1 MSLGK
6 PACLTMKVKQIF
18 DFAYGLAALE
28 SGRPDE
34 AVFAFERIAANNRNQ
49 QRLRL
54 ELARVYFL
62 SENYAAAE
70 TLFLEVLE
78 SNPTANV
85 RANIQAFLQLIDQ
98 AQSASENQFA
108 WNVGISTGTGSN
120 INSATELGVIDTPIG
135 DVTLSAGGQEIDDTF
150 TEYRGGFNYLRP
162 IDNNRNVSFQVN
174 YNHRNNH
181 ITDQFDLTINSG
193 QIGYNWGLNSRLRY
207 SHALRIQKVDLDRE
221 KFQSSATFLNTV
233 QRAGN
238 NGWSQALTGA
248 YTLVRYATGQNA
260 NANLRDINQI
270 LLSGVLTKSTN
281 NNQLSASIFFADDN
295 IQRDVGKN
303 NETQMT
309 GLAIVDQYLLAPRHL
324 LYGRASLQNSEHQ
337 AADPIFAVNRDNE
350 TFSASVGWIWQLMP
364 TFTVTTDFT
373 FTDNES
379 NIDLYSF
386 DRQRFQVGF
395 RIQI

>member
-1 MSLGK
+1 M
-6 PACLTMKVKQIF
+6 
-18 DFAYGLAALE
+18 
-28 SGRPDE
+28 
-34 AVFAFERIAANNRNQ
+34 
-49 QRLRL
+49 
-54 ELARVYFL
+54 
-62 SENYAAAE
+62 
-70 TLFLEVLE
+70 
-78 SNPTANV
+78 
-85 RANIQAFLQLIDQ
+85 
-98 AQSASENQFA
+98 
-108 WNVGISTGTGSN
+108 
-120 INSATELGVIDTPIG
+120 
-135 DVTLSAGGQEIDDTF
+135 
-150 TEYRGGFNYLRP
+150 
-162 IDNNRNVSFQVN
+162 
-174 YNHRNNH
+174 
-181 ITDQFDLTINSG
+181 
-193 QIGYNWGLNSRLRY
+193 
-207 SHALRIQKVDLDRE
+207 DLDRE